1 MTAPIDLSDE
11 EIRADRIQAL
21 KLPSHEYINTV
32 NIEKALEDLRLAEA
46 ASPKDQ
52 ALLLTRA
59 QGRIGMA
66 RQNMLSTL
74 GYWRECNRRADEL
87 ITELLKEDA

>member
-1 MTAPIDLSDE
+1 MTAPFAPSDE
-11 EIRADRIQAL
+11 EIRAEQVQAL
-21 KLPSHEYINTV
+21 KLPKHAYVNTV
-32 NIEKALEDLRLAEA
+32 NIEKALEDLRLAEV

-52 ALLLTRA
+52 ALLLERA

-74 GYWRECNRRADEL
+74 GHWREYNRRADEL
-87 ITELLKEDA
+87 IAELLKEDA